1 LAKTKK
7 EREFEAILLEA
18 VDEALS
24 TLGQNVQMS
33 IYFHLETKFGLP
45 KQFIPDRISDFSNA
59 LEKIF
64 GPASK
69 KIEILIMKFLNEKVK
84 CTYEWTGPKWLI
96 PDITFEEY
104 VKMVMF
110 SVESGKTGLVEVTLN
125 EGEKPQQKGQ

>member
-1 LAKTKK
+1 MAKTKK

-18 VDEALS
+18 IDEALL
-24 TLGQNVQMS
+24 TLGKNVQLS

-84 CTYEWTGPKWLI
+84 CTYEWVGPKWLI
-96 PDITFEEY
+96 PDITFEDY
-104 VKMVMF
+104 IKMVMF
-110 SVESGKTGLVEVTLN
+110 SLESGKTGLVEVTLN
-125 EGEKPQQKGQ
+125 EGEKPEQKT